1 MAAFLSTYDVVTVT
15 VIQPTIPLL
24 SEASILSSDCNAH
37 ITVHLLRYARK
48 NPMSQKGD
56 SLVNVMKYR
65 PGGRFLKNLTNVHRR
80 KPFRLTLSYV

>member
-1 MAAFLSTYDVVTVT
+1 MTAFLSTYDVVTVT
-15 VIQPTIPLL
+15 VIQTTIHVPLL

-65 PGGRFLKNLTNVHRR
+65 PGGRFLKILRMFVDVS
-80 KPFRLTLSYV
+80 PLG